1 MQLLQHL
8 YSAVEAAGALVL
20 ELLVSVV
27 VVVAVSL
34 LVVFFESS
42 VLFVSLVLVEVLL
55 ADGVLLSLRL
65 SVIYQPE
72 PLKTIPTGWKTR
84 RTDPEH
90 AGQVCKGASL
100 NDWNCSNCAPH
111 ESHA

>member
-1 MQLLQHL
+1 MRLLQRL
-8 YSAVEAAGALVL
+8 YSVVEVAVALVL
-20 ELLVSVV
+20 VLVVSV

-84 RTDPEH
+84 RTDPEQE
-90 AGQVCKGASL
+90 GQVCNGASL
-100 NDWNCSNCAPH
+100 ND
-111 ESHA
+111 